1 MAGRTS
7 AGRGAR
13 GGLVMVPLVALGV
26 VGGAIYWHYTEKDR
40 GIAEQR
46 RIIGELA
53 KKLDRAW
60 TSELVADM
68 RVNRVSTDLEG
79 KPQMDLTF
87 VQYQPGSQV
96 PVLKRTFTLPGDEF
110 YVDALVVQFDRQ
122 FVDEGDALR
131 GRSLLLFRRAFGDQQ
146 KPADG
151 VALFRTKEDSPIPE
165 VARVDDTPSPFEQEI
180 WSRFWEYANDAKQ
193 AQAAGIRVAQGEAPH
208 VKAVAGQVYKL
219 SLRASGGLEIT
230 PRIPDAVLDAQP
242 SAPPPP
248 APR

>member
-1 MAGRTS
+1 
-7 AGRGAR
+7 
-13 GGLVMVPLVALGV
+13 MVPLVALGV
-26 VGGAIYWHYTEKDR
+26 VGGAVYWHFTEKDR
-40 GIAEQR
+40 VIAEQR

-60 TSELVADM
+60 ASELVADM
-68 RVNRVSTDLEG
+68 RVNRVTTDVGG
-79 KPQMDLTF
+79 KHQMDLTF

-96 PVLKRTFTLPGDEF
+96 PVLKKSFTLPGDEF

-146 KPADG
+146 KPVEG
-151 VALFRTKEDSPIPE
+151 VTLFRTAEDSPIPE
-165 VARVDDTPSPFEQEI
+165 VARVDATPSAFEQEI
-180 WSRFWEYANDAKQ
+180 WTRFWDYASDAKQ
-193 AQAAGIRVAQGEAPH
+193 AAAAGIRVAQGEAPH

-230 PRIPDAVLDAQP
+230 PRIPDAVLDSQ
-242 SAPPPP
+242 PP
-248 APR
+248 AAAAPR